1 MPAFK
6 DIDIENYTEKSFVV
20 RGETKHYEDSM
31 NALSGK
37 WNDRLTDRATGDKFG
52 AWIFPMTKK
61 QMVQE
66 WVRTGKH
73 LTAPPASTNNNSS
86 SAGTGGDT
94 RQNTQTTL
102 KLERAEAKIA
112 RLEELMK
119 IVMAEIGIELV
130 PDENTEED
138 EAPRK
143 RFLA

>member
-6 DIDIENYTEKSFVV
+6 DVDIENYTEKSFVL
-20 RGETKHYEDSM
+20 RGETKQYEDSM

-66 WVRTGKH
+66 WVRNGKH
-73 LTAPPASTNNNSS
+73 LTAPPAGANNNSS
-86 SAGTGGDT
+86 SVGGGGGGDL
-94 RQNTQTTL
+94 RQITL
-102 KLERAEAKIA
+102 KLQRAETKIA

-119 IVMAEIGIELV
+119 IVMNEIGIEV
-130 PDENTEED
+130 VAEEPEED

-143 RFLA
+143 RFLG

>member
-6 DIDIENYTEKSFVV
+6 DVDIENYTEKSFVL
-20 RGETKHYEDSM
+20 RGETKQYEDSM

-61 QMVQE
+61 QMVQD
-66 WVRTGKH
+66 WVRNGKH
-73 LTAPPASTNNNSS
+73 LTAPPAGANNNSS
-86 SAGTGGDT
+86 SVGGGGGDL
-94 RQNTQTTL
+94 RQITL
-102 KLERAEAKIA
+102 KLQRAETKIA

-119 IVMAEIGIELV
+119 IVMNEIGIEV
-130 PDENTEED
+130 VAEEPEED

-143 RFLA
+143 RFLG

>member
-6 DIDIENYTEKSFVV
+6 DVDIENYTEKSFVL
-20 RGETKHYEDSM
+20 RGETKQYEDSM

-66 WVRTGKH
+66 WVRNGKH
-73 LTAPPASTNNNSS
+73 LTAPPAGANNNSS
-86 SAGTGGDT
+86 SVGGGGGGDL
-94 RQNTQTTL
+94 RQITL
-102 KLERAEAKIA
+102 KLQRAETKIA
-112 RLEELMK
+112 RLEELIK
-119 IVMAEIGIELV
+119 IVMNEIGIEV
-130 PDENTEED
+130 VAEEPEED

-143 RFLA
+143 RFLG